1 MWVDDI
7 QLELPLARQH
17 ARYMVGMGVEGVAAR
32 PLAWRWEMGTG
43 NNGVWLG
50 RAEAGTFLKLRGEG
64 GQWED
69 PMYSYISPISPLYLP
84 ISPPYLPHISP
95 IIDSR
100 RMLHAVR
107 PAHGEERW
115 ALTVW
120 I

>member
-43 NNGVWLG
+43 NNGLWLG
-50 RAEAGTFLKLRGEG
+50 RAEAGTFVKLRGEG

-69 PMYSYISPISPLYLP
+69 PMYSYISPISPIYLPYISPVSPLYLP
-84 ISPPYLPHISP
+84 CISPV
-95 IIDSR
+95 SR
-100 RMLHAVR
+100 GRRTRSFASSTR
-107 PAHGEERW
+107 
-115 ALTVW
+115 
-120 I
+120 

>member
-7 QLELPLARQH
+7 QLELPLASQH

-43 NNGVWLG
+43 NNGLWLG

-69 PMYSYISPISPLYLP
+69 PMYSHISPISPLYLHYIST
-84 ISPPYLPHISP
+84 ISPLYLPVGGPDVH
-95 IIDSR
+95 DR
-100 RMLHAVR
+100 HR
-107 PAHGEERW
+107 
-115 ALTVW
+115 AL
-120 I
+120 

>member
-1 MWVDDI
+1 MEEGTSVDV
-7 QLELPLARQH
+7 EPL
-17 ARYMVGMGVEGVAAR
+17 G
-32 PLAWRWEMGTG
+32 
-43 NNGVWLG
+43 G
-50 RAEAGTFLKLRGEG
+50 RLVIFDSRRMLH
-64 GQWED
+64 
-69 PMYSYISPISPLYLP
+69 ISPISPLHLP
-84 ISPPYLPHISP
+84 YISP

>member
-1 MWVDDI
+1 MEEGTSVDV
-7 QLELPLARQH
+7 EPL
-17 ARYMVGMGVEGVAAR
+17 G
-32 PLAWRWEMGTG
+32 
-43 NNGVWLG
+43 G
-50 RAEAGTFLKLRGEG
+50 RLVIFDSRRMLH
-64 GQWED
+64 
-69 PMYSYISPISPLYLP
+69 ISPISPLYLP